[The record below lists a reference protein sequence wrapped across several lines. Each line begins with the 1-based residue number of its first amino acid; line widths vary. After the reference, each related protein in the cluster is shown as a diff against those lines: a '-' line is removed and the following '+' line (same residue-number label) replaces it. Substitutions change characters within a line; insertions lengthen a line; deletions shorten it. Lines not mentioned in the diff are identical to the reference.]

1 MREILVAN
9 FQLHFAALH
18 GDLFDIDALDV
29 PHVAGVGDI
38 VEMKHVEFR
47 HIVGKDDGGARKGD
61 VGQVLALHLRPR
73 VAGVGEVAGIHQIV
87 ALAVDV
93 EGAVVKE
100 KVERRVGVVTRL
112 QQYRDVVVEDA
123 VLEHHLAVHR

>member
-1 MREILVAN
+1 MFLVPEKLVAERKFDRVGVREILVAN

-18 GDLFDIDALDV
+18 GDLFDID
-29 PHVAGVGDI
+29 
-38 VEMKHVEFR
+38 
-47 HIVGKDDGGARKGD
+47 
-61 VGQVLALHLRPR
+61 ALHLRPR

-112 QQYRDVVVEDA
+112 QQYRDMVVEDA